1 MAYRVTVDLSGIESI
16 QALAALR
23 EQLPAIAARTVE
35 DAAERVATYGKE
47 HLSGVPFTSRTG
59 GHVIQKR
66 TGRGAASVESQYPYG
81 SPFKS
86 RVFASAMTRY
96 ANNPE
101 EWNYLAVLE
110 YGRGEIRPKY
120 TPSMIAGQPSRAR
133 LTIPGGPHQLVN
145 GENNFR
151 GISGRYSFARSIP
164 PMSGKYW
171 FEAAVERAKPEIKE
185 QIDAEIKSVLTRY
198 GL

>member
-1 MAYRVTVDLSGIESI
+1 MAYRVTIDLSGIESI
-16 QALAALR
+16 QALAALQD
-23 EQLPAIAARTVE
+23 QLPAIAARTVE
-35 DAAERVATYGKE
+35 SAAERVATYGKQ

-59 GHVIQKR
+59 SHVIQKR

-81 SPFKS
+81 SPFTS

-164 PMSGKYW
+164 PMAGKYW

>member
-1 MAYRVTVDLSGIESI
+1 MAYRITIDLGGIESI

-23 EQLPAIAARTVE
+23 DQLPAIAARTVE
-35 DAAERVATYGKE
+35 NAAERVATYGKE

-59 GHVIQKR
+59 GHAIQKR

-164 PMSGKYW
+164 PMAGKYW

>member
-1 MAYRVTVDLSGIESI
+1 MAYRVTVDLSNIKSF
-16 QALAALR
+16 QALAELK

-59 GHVIQKR
+59 GHAIQKR
-66 TGRGAASVESQYPYG
+66 TGRGAASIESQYPYG

-164 PMSGKYW
+164 PMAGKYW

>member
-1 MAYRVTVDLSGIESI
+1 MSYRVTFDLRGIESLE
-16 QALAALR
+16 ALTALKAAVP
-23 EQLPAIAARTVE
+23 EIAARTVE
-35 DAAERVATYGKE
+35 GGAERIATYGKE

-59 GHVIQKR
+59 THVIQKR
-66 TGRGAASVESQYPYG
+66 TGRGAASVEAQYPYG
-81 SPFKS
+81 SPYRS

-120 TPSMIAGQPSRAR
+120 TPSMMRGQPGRAR

-151 GISGRYSFARSIP
+151 GISGRYSFARTIP
-164 PMSGKYW
+164 PMAGKFW
-171 FEAAVERAKPEIKE
+171 FEAAVDRAKPEIRE
-185 QIDAEIKSVLTRY
+185 QVNTEIQTILARY

>member
-1 MAYRVTVDLSGIESI
+1 MAYRVTVDLSNIKSF
-16 QALAALR
+16 QALAELK

-59 GHVIQKR
+59 GHAIQKR

-164 PMSGKYW
+164 PMAGKYW

>member
-1 MAYRVTVDLSGIESI
+1 MAYRVTFDLRGIES
-16 QALAALR
+16 L
-23 EQLPAIAARTVE
+23 EAIAALKSAVPELARKTVE
-35 DAAERVATYGKE
+35 DGAERIATYGKE
-47 HLSGVPFTSRTG
+47 HLSGVPFTSKTG
-59 GHVIQKR
+59 THVIQKR
-66 TGRGAASVESQYPYG
+66 TGRGAASIESQYPYG
-81 SPFKS
+81 SPFRA

-110 YGRGEIRPKY
+110 FGRGEIRPKY
-120 TPSMIAGQPSRAR
+120 TPSMVAGQPGRAR

-151 GISGRYSFARSIP
+151 GISGRYSFARTIP
-164 PMSGKYW
+164 PMAGKYW
-171 FEAAVERAKPEIKE
+171 FAAAVERATPEIRE
-185 QIDAEIKSVLTRY
+185 QVDTEIRGILSRY